1 MRVKAITL
9 AAAITAAISAPAMA
23 AIYADSATTED
34 VIFFGSGTLTGAP
47 DNGGAFLS
55 NTFDPPTALGSI
67 IWGFSG
73 GLTTGVGTDLQLY
86 DVANFDNELFEL
98 AVSIDGLG
106 FTVIGVF
113 NTLMT
118 SFDLDSYG
126 FTGDFS
132 FVRVVNTSE
141 SNSPDFDAAAGY
153 YAPAP
158 VPLPASLPL
167 LLAGLGS
174 IALLRRRKAA

>member
-9 AAAITAAISAPAMA
+9 AAAIAAASSAPAMA

-34 VIFFGSGTLTGAP
+34 VIFFGSDTLTGAP
-47 DNGGAFLS
+47 DGGGAFLS

-86 DVANFDNELFEL
+86 DVANSAIELYQL
-98 AVSIDGLG
+98 AVSNDGLG

-113 NTLMT
+113 DTLMT

-126 FTGDFS
+126 FSGDFS
-132 FVRVVNTSE
+132 FVRVVNAGE
-141 SNSPDFDAAAGY
+141 VNSPDFDAAAGF

-167 LLAGLGS
+167 LLAGLGG
-174 IALLRRRKAA
+174 IAVLRRRKAA